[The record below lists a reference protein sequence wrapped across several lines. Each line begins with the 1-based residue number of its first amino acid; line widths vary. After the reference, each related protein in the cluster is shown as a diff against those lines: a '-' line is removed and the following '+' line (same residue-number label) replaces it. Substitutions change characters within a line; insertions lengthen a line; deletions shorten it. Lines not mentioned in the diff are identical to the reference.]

1 MTIMIP
7 TWVNGKLEPFEKLKA
22 HQLGL
27 RHKAVSVFV
36 LRGKAVL
43 IQRRALKKYHTPGL
57 WANSCCTHPEW
68 NESADHCA
76 KRRLRE
82 ELGITGIYPEQR
94 HNLEYRAE
102 VGNGLVEHEVV
113 DVYVAEADN
122 NMPLYPNPIEVIET
136 DWIDYQDL
144 IQQVK
149 AHPEK
154 FTPWLKIYLKDYA
167 QEIFEQTRDLE

>member
-82 ELGITGIYPEQR
+82 ELGITGIYPEHR